1 MSRISAAERF
11 RYAAIGPSAESATL
25 VGQHSQTRESMSVS
39 LSDLCALSNVAERSC
54 MSPSSPCVV
63 LPSSQM
69 RPVPPSAIGN
79 SVANPC
85 WVIVLSRFGATGAV
99 QVFPSVDQATRRSYA
114 SGSGP
119 LSIIQCAAK
128 PPGIART
135 DGTSAELTII
145 LSLETTV
152 IGDDHPVAVRSAN
165 FSDDFGPSRSTQ
177 LRTRRSPAA
186 VICGTEL
193 FAPAGELTCSTFSA
207 DGACAAAT
215 THHIARPLNVP
226 IHLFVMPLVSVLQR
240 DDRNRATS
248 FAKSLGTGASNRIG
262 LPVAGWVNAS

>member
-1 MSRISAAERF
+1 MSRISAAVRL
-11 RYAAIGPSAESATL
+11 RYAAIGPSAEIATL

-39 LSDLCALSNVAERSC
+39 LSDLCALSNAADRSC

-63 LPSSQM
+63 RPSSQM
-69 RPVPPSAIGN
+69 TPVPPSAIGN

-85 WVIVLSRFGATGAV
+85 CVMVLSRLGATGAIHV
-99 QVFPSVDQATRRSYA
+99 LPSVDQETRRSYA

-128 PPGIART
+128 PSGIART

-152 IGDDHPVAVRSAN
+152 IGEDQPAAVRSAN
-165 FSDDFGPSRSTQ
+165 FSDDFVPSRSTQ
-177 LRTRRSPAA
+177 LRTRRSPAT

-193 FAPAGELTCSTFSA
+193 FAPAGESIRSTFSA
-207 DGACAAAT
+207 AGDCAAAAA
-215 THHIARPLNVP
+215 HQIARPP
-226 IHLFVMPLVSVLQR
+226 RIPMYAFFIRCSVRL
-240 DDRNRATS
+240 
-248 FAKSLGTGASNRIG
+248 
-262 LPVAGWVNAS
+262 